1 MKTIQSFNKLSLE
14 TRIMVEGG
22 LVSLAL
28 MLFAF
33 LTKDPLAFALGVLFG
48 GAYSILNFRLMQLTF
63 DKAMKMRA
71 TRAQKYVQTRYFLRH
86 LITGVVIYVAI
97 INPWVN
103 TVFPTPKSPSR
114 QIISPAFA
122 SSPIFLPNS
131 KVSFGDIVS

>member
-63 DKAMKMRA
+63 DKAMKMPSA
-71 TRAQKYVQTRYFLRH
+71 RAQKYVQTRYFLRY

-103 TVFPTPKSPSR
+103 IVGVILGLVAVKISVLINTTVSK
-114 QIISPAFA
+114 A
-122 SSPIFLPNS
+122 SKKNVLTN
-131 KVSFGDIVS
+131 KA

>member
-63 DKAMKMRA
+63 DKAMKMPSA
-71 TRAQKYVQTRYFLRH
+71 RAQKYVQTRYFLRY

-103 TVFPTPKSPSR
+103 IIGVLLGLIAVKISVLINTTV
-114 QIISPAFA
+114 
-122 SSPIFLPNS
+122 S
-131 KVSFGDIVS
+131 KKNALINEA